1 VKETQRNSLLPA
13 TPRNTVMANISNL
26 RPPWQPGESGNPN
39 GRPARTRLTEA
50 FVADFADSWGKHGPR
65 VLDELARKQ
74 PQAYT
79 ALAVKMVPQN
89 VIVDLQARSGALD
102 EADLAIL
109 RAIKAGIPDAN
120 SREPGEVM
128 NYVLEAIRAHS
139 GRVIEHDTPT
149 THDTKPLNDKD

>member
-1 VKETQRNSLLPA
+1 
-13 TPRNTVMANISNL
+13 MANISNL

-89 VIVDLQARSGALD
+89 VIVDLQARSSALD
-102 EADLAIL
+102 SCA
-109 RAIKAGIPDAN
+109 R
-120 SREPGEVM
+120 SR
-128 NYVLEAIRAHS
+128 LTS
-139 GRVIEHDTPT
+139 
-149 THDTKPLNDKD
+149 